1 MKLTRWLRHSLAARV
16 VISTSLLSLAAIWI
30 AGSALYTNL
39 SSGIKGVKYE
49 SSISD
54 SKATVYALQYQF
66 LLAGNNPQAIKKA
79 INDLSTNGTVFGTT
93 TNTAPYLIFIPSPG
107 TLVTKHNYTTVSA
120 FLTGTMIPEQ
130 LRKSVR
136 GDTNTHSSYQKI
148 TNTFGLSSEVLVVGN
163 QIEVPDVG
171 KYELYLLF
179 NLDNQKKTLSIVA
192 KSLIGTGTALVFL
205 VALVTLLVVRQ
216 VVRPVREA
224 AKTAEAL
231 SLGDLNRRM
240 DVHGDDEI
248 ARLGNAFNEMA
259 NSLQLQINR
268 LENLSHV
275 QQRFVGDVTHELRT
289 PLTTL
294 RMAAGLI
301 HSSRKEFDPTLQ
313 RSIELMMLQLDRF
326 ERLLEDLLEI
336 SRFDAQVALIEPVE
350 FDLCLLTTN
359 AIDDLR
365 MVANDVGVHI
375 ELERPADSVYI
386 KGDIRR
392 IERIL
397 RNLLSNAIDHADG
410 KPINVTVKQDE
421 HAVAVAVRDHG
432 IGLDKESAL
441 RVFDR
446 FWRADP
452 SRSRVRGGTG
462 LGLSMALEDA
472 RLHNGELEVYGEL
485 GKGANFVLTLPKQAG
500 GEIPQRIIPLKF

>member
-1 MKLTRWLRHSLAARV
+1 LAARV

-54 SKATVYALQYQF
+54 TKATVYALQYQF
-66 LLAGNNPQAIKKA
+66 LLAGKNPIAIRKA
-79 INDLSTNGTVFGTT
+79 ISDLSTNGTVFGTA
-93 TNTAPYLIFIPSPG
+93 TNTAPYLIFIPAPG
-107 TLVTKHNYTTVSA
+107 TSVVKQNYTTVSA
-120 FLTGTMIPEQ
+120 FLTGQMVPKN
-130 LRKSVR
+130 LRKDIR
-136 GDTNTHSSYQKI
+136 GDGNIHSSYQQI
-148 TNTFGLSSEVLVVGN
+148 TNTFGLSSEVLITGSRI
-163 QIEVPDVG
+163 QIPDVG
-171 KYELYLLF
+171 LYELYLLF
-179 NLDNQKKTLSIVA
+179 NLDNQHKTLQIVSN
-192 KSLIGTGTALVFL
+192 SLIATGSALVFL

-224 AKTAEAL
+224 VKTAEAL
-231 SLGDLNRRM
+231 ASGDLGKRM

-248 ARLGNAFNEMA
+248 ARLGTAFNEMA

-268 LENLSHV
+268 LENLSSV

-313 RSIELMMLQLDRF
+313 RSVELMMLQLDRF

-336 SRFDAQVALIEPVE
+336 SRFDAEVAVIEPVE
-350 FDLCLLTTN
+350 FDFCLLTAN
-359 AIDDLR
+359 SIDNLR
-365 MVANDVGVHI
+365 MVANEAGTHI
-375 ELERPADSVYI
+375 ELERPADSIYI

-392 IERIL
+392 VERIL
-397 RNLLSNAIDHADG
+397 RNLLKNAIDHAES
-410 KPINVTVKQDE
+410 KPINVTIKQDE
-421 HAVAVAVRDHG
+421 HSVAVAVRDHG
-432 IGLDKESAL
+432 IGLDKESAM

-472 RLHNGELEVYGEL
+472 RLHNGELEVYGEP
-485 GKGANFVLTLPKQAG
+485 GRGANFVLTLPKHAG

>member
-16 VISTSLLSLAAIWI
+16 VISTSLLTFAAIWI

-39 SSGIKGVKYE
+39 SNGIKGVKYE

-54 SKATVYALQYQF
+54 TKATVYALQYQF
-66 LLAGNNPQAIKKA
+66 LLAGGNTKAIQKA
-79 INDLSTNGTVFGTT
+79 INDLSTNGTVFGTA
-93 TNTAPYLIFIPSPG
+93 TNTAPYLVFIPAPNTG
-107 TLVTKHNYTTVSA
+107 IKKANFTTVSA
-120 FLTGTMIPEQ
+120 FLTASMIPKS
-130 LRKSVR
+130 LRKDVQTDSKI
-136 GDTNTHSSYQKI
+136 HSSYKYI
-148 TNTFGLSSEVLVVGN
+148 TNTFGLTSEVLVVGN
-163 QIEVPDVG
+163 QIDVPG
-171 KYELYLLF
+171 EGPYELYLIF
-179 NLDNQKKTLSIVA
+179 NLENQHKTLNIV
-192 KSLIGTGTALVFL
+192 SNALVATGSALVLL

-231 SLGDLNRRM
+231 ASGDLGKRM
-240 DVHGDDEI
+240 DIHGDDEI
-248 ARLGNAFNEMA
+248 ARLGSAFNEMA

-268 LENLSHV
+268 LENLSSV

-294 RMAAGLI
+294 RMAAGVI
-301 HSSRKEFDPTLQ
+301 HSSKKTFEPALQ
-313 RSIELMMLQLDRF
+313 RSVELMMVQLDRF

-336 SRFDAQVALIEPVE
+336 SRFDAQVAVVEPVE
-350 FDLCLLTTN
+350 FDICLLTTN

-365 MVANDVGVHI
+365 LVASEVGVHI
-375 ELERPADSVYI
+375 ELDRPADSVYV

-392 IERIL
+392 VERIL
-397 RNLLSNAIDHADG
+397 RNLLTNAIDHAEQ
-410 KPINVTVKQDE
+410 KPIKVTIKHDE
-421 HAVAVAVRDHG
+421 HAVAISVRDFG
-432 IGLDKESAL
+432 VGLDKESSL

-452 SRSRVRGGTG
+452 SRSRIRGGTG

-472 RLHNGELEVYGEL
+472 RLHNGELEVYGEP
-485 GKGANFVLTLPKQAG
+485 GKGANFVLTLPKHAG

>member
-16 VISTSLLSLAAIWI
+16 VISTSLLSLSAIWI

-275 QQRFVGDVTHELRT
+275 QTRFVGDVTHELRT

-410 KPINVTVKQDE
+410 KPINVIVKQDE
-421 HAVAVAVRDHG
+421 YAVAVAVRDHG

-500 GEIPQRIIPLKF
+500 GEIPQRVIPLKF

>member
-163 QIEVPDVG
+163 QIEVPEVG

-268 LENLSHV
+268 LENLSNV

>member
-1 MKLTRWLRHSLAARV
+1 VKLTRWFRHSLAARV
-16 VISTSLLSLAAIWI
+16 VISTSLLTFAAIWI

-39 SSGIKGVKYE
+39 SNGIKGVKYE

-54 SKATVYALQYQF
+54 TKATVYALQYQF
-66 LLAGNNPQAIKKA
+66 LLAGGNTKAIQKA
-79 INDLSTNGTVFGTT
+79 INDLSTNGTVFGTA
-93 TNTAPYLIFIPSPG
+93 TNTAPYLVFIPAPNTG
-107 TLVTKHNYTTVSA
+107 IKKANFTTVSA
-120 FLTGTMIPEQ
+120 FLTASMIPKS
-130 LRKSVR
+130 LRKEIQKDR
-136 GDTNTHSSYQKI
+136 NLHSSYQRM
-148 TNTFGLSSEVLVVGN
+148 TNTFGLTSEVLVVGN
-163 QIEVPDVG
+163 QIEVPG
-171 KYELYLLF
+171 AGPYEIYLIF
-179 NLDNQKKTLSIVA
+179 NLENQNKTLNIV
-192 KSLIGTGTALVFL
+192 SNALVATGSALVLL

-224 AKTAEAL
+224 ARTAEAL
-231 SLGDLNRRM
+231 ASGDLGKRM

-248 ARLGNAFNEMA
+248 ARLGSAFNEMA

-268 LENLSHV
+268 LENLSSV

-294 RMAAGLI
+294 RMAAGVI
-301 HSSRKEFDPTLQ
+301 HSSKKTFEPALQ
-313 RSIELMMLQLDRF
+313 RSVELMMVQLDRF

-336 SRFDAQVALIEPVE
+336 SRFDAQVAVVEPVE
-350 FDLCLLTTN
+350 FDICLLTTN

-365 MVANDVGVHI
+365 LVASEVGVHI
-375 ELERPADSVYI
+375 ELDRPADSVYV

-397 RNLLSNAIDHADG
+397 RNLLTNAIDHAEQ
-410 KPINVTVKQDE
+410 KPIKVTVKHDE
-421 HAVAVAVRDHG
+421 HAVAISVRDFG
-432 IGLDKESAL
+432 VGLDKESSL

-452 SRSRVRGGTG
+452 SRSRIRGGTG

-472 RLHNGELEVYGEL
+472 RLHNGELEVYGEP
-485 GKGANFVLTLPKQAG
+485 GKGANFVLTLPKHAG
-500 GEIPQRIIPLKF
+500 GDIPQRIISLKF